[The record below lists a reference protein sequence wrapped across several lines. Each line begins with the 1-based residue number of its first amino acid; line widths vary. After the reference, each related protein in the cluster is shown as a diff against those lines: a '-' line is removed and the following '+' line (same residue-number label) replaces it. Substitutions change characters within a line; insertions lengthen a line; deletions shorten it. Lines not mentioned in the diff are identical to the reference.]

1 MITSESIGDLAVALC
16 KAQAVMGGA
25 LKDSANPFF
34 KSKYADLE
42 SVWSACRQALTA
54 NGLSVVQGTDGT
66 DVSVGVST
74 RLIHTSGQWI
84 ESTVW
89 MTPKDGSPQAVG
101 SAITYARR
109 YGLAAMVGIY
119 QTDDDGEA
127 AHGRAA
133 QGQSKPMQHTPA
145 PDNTYEPDREI
156 VEEYAATIRDLIA
169 KGDRTGMQAMQYD
182 LRDDETMF
190 TAVWK
195 ALNTK
200 DKAAFREAVA
210 KK

>member
-1 MITSESIGDLAVALC
+1 MITSELIDELAAALC

-42 SVWSACRQALTA
+42 SVWSACRQALTN

-66 DVSVGVST
+66 DVNVGVST
-74 RLIHTSGQWI
+74 RLIHVSGQWI

-109 YGLAAMVGIY
+109 YGLAAMTGIY
-119 QTDDDGEA
+119 QTDDDAES
-127 AHGRAA
+127 A
-133 QGQSKPMQHTPA
+133 QGRIVKPMQHSPA
-145 PDNTYEPDREI
+145 PEPEYEVDREI
-156 VEEYAATIRDLIA
+156 VEEYAATVRDLIA
-169 KGDRTGMQAMQYD
+169 KNDVGGMQAMKYD

-190 TAVWK
+190 TALWK

-200 DKAAFREAVA
+200 EKNAFRDAVKSA
-210 KK
+210 K

>member
-1 MITSESIGDLAVALC
+1 MITSESIGDLAAALC
-16 KAQAVMGGA
+16 KAQTVMGGA

-42 SVWSACRQALTA
+42 SVWAACRQALTS
-54 NGLSVVQGTDGT
+54 NGLSIVQGTDGT

-89 MTPKDGSPQAVG
+89 MTPKDNSPQAVG

-119 QTDDDGEA
+119 QTDDDGESA
-127 AHGRAA
+127 QGRAA
-133 QGQSKPMQHTPA
+133 QGVKPMQHSPA
-145 PDNTYEPDREI
+145 PDPTYEVDREI
-156 VEEYAATIRDLIA
+156 VEEYAATVRDLIA
-169 KGDRTGMQAMQYD
+169 KGDVKAMQAMQYD

-200 DKAAFREAVA
+200 EKTAFREAIKA
-210 KK
+210 K

>member
-1 MITSESIGDLAVALC
+1 MITSESISDLAAALC
-16 KAQAVMGGA
+16 KAQTVMGGA

-42 SVWSACRQALTA
+42 SVWSACRQALTS

-119 QTDDDGEA
+119 QTDDDAES
-127 AHGRAA
+127 A
-133 QGQSKPMQHTPA
+133 QGRTAQGAKTMQHSPA
-145 PDNTYEPDREI
+145 PDPEYVVDREI
-156 VEEYAATIRDLIA
+156 VEEYAATVRDLIA
-169 KGDRTGMQAMQYD
+169 KNDVKAMQAMQYD

-200 DKAAFREAVA
+200 EKTAFREAVKAA
-210 KK
+210 K